1 MYPVMQ
7 RRTLPYAIVLL
18 AAALAGC
25 GITEPSPAAS
35 TPSMPASSLAATH
48 ASSSSPAASGAAAS
62 KPWPTA
68 PADCPVT
75 IGKPA
80 PAEIGS
86 GLFGASSAAGNEGLW
101 VGGLWPNG
109 VTAAEPVFVN
119 ADGSI
124 GMKFGWW
131 RVASGTLAITG
142 QRLDGTAPAATGDV
156 PDGYGL
162 TGFQA
167 SGITFPTEGCWEIS
181 GTVGSATLTFVTYVI
196 KVPA

>member
-1 MYPVMQ
+1 MLRQ
-7 RRTLPYAIVLL
+7 SLPCAIVLL

-25 GITEPSPAAS
+25 NVTEPSPAAPAPS
-35 TPSMPASSLAATH
+35 TPASTFAATH
-48 ASSSSPAASGAAAS
+48 ASSSSPAPSGVAAAT
-62 KPWPTA
+62 PWPTA
-68 PADCPVT
+68 PAACPAT

-80 PAEIGS
+80 PAEIGP

-109 VTAAEPVFVN
+109 VLAAEPVFVN

-131 RVASGTLAITG
+131 RIESGTLAITG
-142 QRLDGTAPAATGDV
+142 RRIDDTAPAATGDV

-167 SGITFPTEGCWEIS
+167 SGITFPTEGCWEIT
-181 GTVGSATLTFVTYVI
+181 GTVGSATLIFVTYVI